1 MSGKGNA
8 GIFAVTAAMLSL
20 TVCAARV
27 TQGAPLP
34 HQAANA
40 EAVRATP
47 TESATESVPRLVQ
60 FTGTLRDAASHP
72 VAGVASVTFAIYAEQ
87 DGGAALW
94 SETQNVIADSNGHYN
109 ALLGGATAAGMPAEL
124 FGTGQS
130 RWLGVTIARQP
141 EMPRVLLASVP
152 YALKAADADTLGG
165 LPASAYMTTQNFAAL
180 NARTPASATNST
192 TIVTTAAA
200 ETAAPESS
208 AAPAAVIQATPTG
221 GGTANF
227 IPLWTSTSNLG
238 NSKLFQSTG
247 GNIGVNTTSPVV
259 LLDVNGDSIFRGSFQ
274 LVPQG
279 TASATTGQPSHSYQ
293 WEASTYNSSTKKA
306 VTTAYGFR
314 ATPQGNNTTNPT
326 SSLDLYYG
334 PGGGTLTDTGLS
346 INNKGIVTF
355 VAGQPFPGSSAT
367 LNEVNLPN
375 STSATSGV
383 LTIGGNVFLN
393 DFGDPSNTF
402 VGEHAGGLMKSSGA
416 NGANTAVG
424 EYALNANTTG
434 IQNTAMGGESLLFNT
449 TGENNSGLGVGAIFN
464 NTTGN
469 HNTGVGIDALIANTT
484 GTGNVGLGSQTGLGN
499 ATGNYNVFLGYQAS
513 ASTDALLNAIA
524 IGAFSTVNESNAMVL
539 GGSGTG
545 AVKVGIGTSAPAY
558 ALEVHSIAGAGAGI
572 AGISNVAGDNAVFG
586 NNTAGF
592 SSSNGG
598 YFTTNSEGG
607 SGVVGVNTAGGLAGY
622 FGGNVEVAGT
632 LIVTGSVAKGGGSF
646 KIDDPIAP
654 AQKYLSH
661 SFVESPDM
669 MDIYNGNVTTDAKG
683 YATITMPAWFEALN
697 GDFRYQLT
705 TVGAFSQAM
714 IAQEITGGKFR
725 IRTSK
730 PHVKVSWQVTG
741 VRHDAWANANRIPTE
756 EDKPAN
762 EQGHYL
768 HPELFGAG
776 PDKSMAHFDAP
787 ATAPTQARAT
797 HEPTQ
802 EQGTGKR

>member
-1 MSGKGNA
+1 MKGKRNA
-8 GIFAVTAAMLSL
+8 AIFAAAIFSVTSL
-20 TVCAARV
+20 ASHQA
-27 TQGAPLP
+27 GAAPLP
-34 HQAANA
+34 QQAANA
-40 EAVRATP
+40 EAIRATP
-47 TESATESVPRLVQ
+47 SEQGAESVPRLVQ
-60 FTGTLRDAASHP
+60 FNGTLKDSSSRP
-72 VAGVASVTFAIYAEQ
+72 VSGVASVTFAIYAEQ
-87 DGGAALW
+87 DGGSALW
-94 SETQNVIADSNGHYN
+94 TETQNVIADSNGHYN

-165 LPASAYMTTQNFAAL
+165 LPASAYMTTQSFAAL
-180 NARTPASATNST
+180 NARSTTAAPGSTAILATAVAAPASAAQST
-192 TIVTTAAA
+192 ASL
-200 ETAAPESS
+200 PS
-208 AAPAAVIQATPTG
+208 ATEATPTG

-227 IPLWTSTSNLG
+227 IPLWTSTTNLG

-247 GNIGVNTTSPVV
+247 GNIGVGTIAPVV

-314 ATPQGNNTTNPT
+314 ATPLGNNTTNPT
-326 SSLDLYYG
+326 STLDLYYG

-346 INNKGIVTF
+346 INNKGIFTF
-355 VAGQPFPGSSAT
+355 VAGQTFPGASAT
-367 LNEVNLPN
+367 VNEVNLPN
-375 STSATSGV
+375 STSATNGV

-424 EYALNANTTG
+424 EFALNANTTG
-434 IQNTAMGGESLLFNT
+434 TQNTAMGGESLLFNT
-449 TGENNSGLGVGAIFN
+449 TGGNNSGLGVGALFN

-539 GGSGTG
+539 GGSGSG

-558 ALEVHSIAGAGAGI
+558 ALEVHSIPGAGAGI

-622 FGGNVEVAGT
+622 MGGTLEVAGN
-632 LIVTGSVAKGGGSF
+632 LIVTGTVSKGGGSF

-669 MDIYNGNVTTDAKG
+669 MDIYNGNVTTDANG
-683 YATITMPAWFEALN
+683 YATVTMPAWFEALN

-705 TVGAFSQAM
+705 TVGTFSQAM
-714 IAQEITGGKFR
+714 IAQEITAGKFR
-725 IRTSK
+725 IRTTK

-756 EDKPAN
+756 EDKPAG

-776 PDKSMAHFDAP
+776 PDQSIAHIAAP
-787 ATAPTQARAT
+787 SAAPTQESAT
-797 HEPTQ
+797 HEATQ
-802 EQGTGKR
+802 GQGTGKR

>member
-1 MSGKGNA
+1 MNA
-8 GIFAVTAAMLSL
+8 NRNLAFLLATILAASAFTAS
-20 TVCAARV
+20 VARA
-27 TQGAPLP
+27 Q
-34 HQAANA
+34 QA
-40 EAVRATP
+40 EAIRAP
-47 TESATESVPRLVQ
+47 SGGESGAESVPRLVQ
-60 FTGTLRDAASHP
+60 FTGTLKDSASRP
-72 VAGVASVTFAIYAEQ
+72 VSGVASVTFAIYAEQ
-87 DGGAALW
+87 DGGSALW
-94 SETQNVIADSNGHYN
+94 TETQNVIADANGRYN
-109 ALLGGATAAGMPAEL
+109 ALLGGATAAGVPAEL

-165 LPASAYMTTQNFAAL
+165 LPASAYMTTQSFAAL
-180 NARTPASATNST
+180 NARTAAAAPST
-192 TIVTTAAA
+192 TIIATPTSALSSTAQSIASL
-200 ETAAPESS
+200 PS
-208 AAPAAVIQATPTG
+208 ATEATPTG

-247 GNIGVNTTSPVV
+247 GNIGVGTTSPIV

-314 ATPQGNNTTNPT
+314 ATPLGNNTTNPT
-326 SSLDLYYG
+326 STLDLYYG

-346 INNKGIVTF
+346 INNKGILTF
-355 VAGQPFPGSSAT
+355 VAGQTFPGASAT
-367 LNEVNLPN
+367 VNEVNLPN

-383 LTIGGNVFLN
+383 LTIGGNIFLN

-402 VGEHAGGLMKSSGA
+402 VGEHAGGLMKSSSA
-416 NGANTAVG
+416 NGVNSALG

-434 IQNTAMGGESLLFNT
+434 TRNTATGGESLLQNT
-449 TGENNSGLGVGAIFN
+449 TGGYNTANGQGALFN
-464 NTTGN
+464 NTTGSQ
-469 HNTGVGIDALIANTT
+469 NTAVGEAALQSNTT
-484 GTGNVGLGSQTGLGN
+484 ATGNVGLGLQTGGGN
-499 ATGNYNVFLGYQAS
+499 STGNYNTYVGYEAG
-513 ASTDALLNAIA
+513 ANADGLTNSTA
-524 IGAFSTVNESNAMVL
+524 IGGFAMVGASNSLVL
-539 GGSGTG
+539 GGTG
-545 AVKVGIGTSAPAY
+545 ANAVKVGVGTATPAY

-572 AGISNVAGDNAVFG
+572 AGFSGVAGDNAVFG

-632 LIVTGSVAKGGGSF
+632 LIVTGSVSKGGGSF

-669 MDIYNGNVTTDAKG
+669 MDIYNGNVVTDAKG
-683 YATITMPAWFEALN
+683 YATVTMPAWFEALN

-714 IAQEITGGKFR
+714 IAQEITAGKFR
-725 IRTSK
+725 IRTTK

-756 EDKPAN
+756 EEKPAS

-776 PDKSMAHFDAP
+776 PDKSIAHIA
-787 ATAPTQARAT
+787 AASAAPTQASVA
-797 HEPTQ
+797 HEASQ
-802 EQGTGKR
+802 GQGTGKR